1 MCYDLCNVKFS
12 PKVACQSSCE
22 SDYQYCFVLCE
33 TQASDW
39 GCCDSQTN
47 ILFSCDGILFD
58 NEPDHFPSHQNFHW
72 SFGNWEREDPHD
84 YKRVGGWGGHH
95 QAPADHQ
102 WHPRCRDHHRSRQ
115 LHHQHQGKGRI
126 VPQLCK
132 GPKYVLP
139 ESKYLWHLFT
149 LSLMQNL
156 CETSVLIFGVL
167 FSYVE
172 EEILLG
178 FPPRRYLV
186 FLLDWESVL
195 L

>member
-12 PKVACQSSCE
+12 PNVACRSSCK

-33 TQASDW
+33 TQANDW
-39 GCCDSQTN
+39 GCCDSQQ
-47 ILFSCDGILFD
+47 ISCCHVSAFSLIMNQDL
-58 NEPDHFPSHQNFHW
+58 FPSHQNFHW

-84 YKRVGGWGGHH
+84 YKRVGGWSRHH

-102 WHPRCRDHHRSRQ
+102 WHAGRGDHHRPRQ
-115 LHHQHQGKGRI
+115 LHHQHQGKGRP

-156 CETSVLIFGVL
+156 CETPVLIFWVL
-167 FSYVE
+167 FSCVE

-178 FPPRRYLV
+178 FPPRRYWV
-186 FLLDWESVL
+186 FLLDLESVL